1 MEDSSA
7 VVQELKLQ
15 IKQPEG
21 LALDWVG
28 SNIYWT
34 DAGKNSIEMARMDGR
49 YQHTVIKMMSK
60 LKLKPRAIVLDP
72 YEG

>member
-7 VVQELKLQ
+7 VVQKLKLRAM
-15 IKQPEG
+15 QPEG

-34 DAGKNSIEMARMDGR
+34 DAGVNSIEMARMDGR
-49 YQHTVIKMMSK
+49 YQHTVVKMMSK
-60 LKLKPRAIVLDP
+60 LMKPKAIVLDP
-72 YEG
+72 HKG